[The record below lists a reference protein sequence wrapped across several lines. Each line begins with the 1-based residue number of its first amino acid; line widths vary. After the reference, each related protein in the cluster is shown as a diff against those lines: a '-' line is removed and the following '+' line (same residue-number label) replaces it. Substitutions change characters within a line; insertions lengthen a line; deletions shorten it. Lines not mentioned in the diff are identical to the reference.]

1 MDDHDEENRTEQNLV
16 VRNGKAEAEITSNR
30 RFQKGGPYSEAA

>member
-16 VRNGKAEAEITSNR
+16 VRNGKAEAEITI
-30 RFQKGGPYSEAA
+30 QKGGPYSEAA